1 MALIPNESYGFPDDV
16 TMGVIRP
23 QKTKRPR
30 AQAPQIKT
38 QRRPGSVTP
47 KKTLPPLPP
56 LPAPLAL
63 ARARTQGMTVKHA
76 APRVQR
82 REKDRTRE
90 PIPVTPAVSHIEELQ
105 IDLFDRDSESSSKG
119 SPHSR
124 WIRFVVLEL
133 IALCVLIPSGWLTL
147 QRVLTDPGTLLL
159 LNILT
164 ISAAA
169 AVAII
174 PIVVFAI
181 ALHSRAIDVCRST
194 DLSILY
200 RAGSIRIRIE
210 HRSAAV

>member
-23 QKTKRPR
+23 RKTKQPR
-30 AQAPQIKT
+30 AQTPPVKT
-38 QRRPGSVTP
+38 QRRPGSIAA
-47 KKTLPPLPP
+47 KKILPPLPP

-63 ARARTQGMTVKHA
+63 ARSRTPQSTAKNTA
-76 APRVQR
+76 ARVQT
-82 REKDRTRE
+82 REKDRPKETV
-90 PIPVTPAVSHIEELQ
+90 PVTSAVSYVEELQ
-105 IDLFDRDSESSSKG
+105 IDLFEPDPELSSNR

-147 QRVLTDPGTLLL
+147 ARVLTDPSTVLL

-181 ALHSRAIDVCRST
+181 APALSR
-194 DLSILY
+194 
-200 RAGSIRIRIE
+200 
-210 HRSAAV
+210 H